1 MHEYSI
7 VSSLLN
13 LCEKEAKKN
22 NAETVK
28 KVTLQIG
35 KLSAIEPHFME
46 SCFDFFKKDTICE
59 NATLIMKII
68 DIEIY
73 CNTCKSNH
81 IILNKN
87 FYCPN
92 CKSGETKILKGQ
104 EMIIESIEIKEEM

>member
-13 LCEKEAKKN
+13 LCEKEAKKQEAKSIQN
-22 NAETVK
+22 
-28 KVTLQIG
+28 VTLQIG

-46 SCFDFFKKDTICE
+46 SSFDFFKKDTICE
-59 NATLIMKII
+59 NATLVIKLI

-73 CNTCKSNH
+73 CNNCKNTN

-87 FYCPN
+87 FFCPI
-92 CKSGETKILKGQ
+92 CKSSETKILKGQ
-104 EMIIESIEIKEEM
+104 EMIIESIEVVL